1 MNLTLVGVHGRAL
14 EARVHSACAAFGI
27 TVASVSDQPS
37 LSSLFGEDLDWD
49 ILFLG
54 SSYDSDE
61 LPEFVRASI
70 DHHPSGYVIAMVED
84 GASEE
89 HRRSLLRS
97 GALEVLSADPSSEDI
112 ELAIGRASTLIHR
125 CERQVTSEKFGLIS
139 QLAVGVNHEINNPL
153 TGLMGTAELL
163 LMENEDLP
171 EKIREDLRTI
181 IEQARRIQRVTL
193 RLRHLDRLRTV
204 PYDENDDMLDLIG
217 ATDDDDDEVIAGQA
231 RRRSRPRGADDQLI
245 FESPRLLVVDDNPLI
260 IDLMHRTLRDRF
272 EVDHALGASEA
283 INLIQAKRYDLII
296 LDLVMPEMDGLE
308 LFRAVRRIRPDQR
321 VVMATGYDG
330 DERIEKALAEGA
342 LDWIRKP
349 FKFNQLEE
357 MLWEALKSSDF
368 AHSGYNS

>member
-14 EARVHSACAAFGI
+14 EARVRSASTAFGI
-27 TVASVSDQPS
+27 TVTSVSDQPS

-54 SSYDSDE
+54 ATYDSGE
-61 LPEFVRASI
+61 LPEFVRAAI
-70 DHHPSGYVIAMVED
+70 DHHPSGYVITMAAE
-84 GASEE
+84 GASKD

-97 GALEVLSADPSSEDI
+97 GALEVLSFDPSSEDI

-163 LMENEDLP
+163 LMENKELP
-171 EKIREDLRTI
+171 EKIRADLETI

-193 RLRHLDRLRTV
+193 RLRDLDRLRTV

-217 ATDDDDDEVIAGQA
+217 ATDEEDEVIAE
-231 RRRSRPRGADDQLI
+231 RPTRKSDTGTGEDQHI

-272 EVDHALGASEA
+272 EVDHALTASES
-283 INLIQAKRYDLII
+283 INLIQSKRFDLVI
-296 LDLVMPEMDGLE
+296 LDLVMPHMDGLE
-308 LFRAVRRIRPDQR
+308 LFRAIRRIRSDQR
-321 VVMATGYDG
+321 VIMATGYDG
-330 DERIEKALAEGA
+330 DERIETALAEGA

-349 FKFNQLEE
+349 FKFDQLEE
-357 MLWEALKSSDF
+357 IVWQALKSSDF
-368 AHSGYNS
+368 AHSGTRP